1 MNSEKISLGKRS
13 LTLLLACLIGIIALS
28 IDMNLPAMTE
38 LQRIFNADVSSV
50 QLTLSLFL
58 IGFAVGQIICGPFS
72 DRLGR
77 KPVLIVG
84 LIVFTLAGV
93 MCAVSYSLPMLIIGR
108 FIQGIGASVGPI
120 IARAIIRD
128 IFNSEEASS
137 VLSQITQVMIVAPI
151 IAPTIGGILLTSFGW
166 HSIFITLGTCGALLL
181 LVSWRKLPETLPKE
195 SIEPQT
201 NSIWRNFGIVLSHR
215 SSLRHILTAAFSYAG
230 MFAYI
235 SGSPFVFMDVFGIS
249 EERFGFYFAITALA
263 VMIGASINRFF
274 IKRFSSLSLLRYG
287 VYLLLSAGVFLVTL
301 VAFNIGGL
309 VGVMFPMWFYML
321 SLGLIQPNAT
331 ANAMAPHGKLAGV
344 SSSLIGFLQTS
355 GGALTGYLVS
365 VFYNHTPL
373 SLAVTVCVMAILTF
387 LVSERKVLKNK
398 TVSNLEISVESV

>member
-1 MNSEKISLGKRS
+1 MNIKEISLGKKS

-28 IDMNLPAMTE
+28 IDMNLPTMSE
-38 LQRIFNADVSSV
+38 LQRIFSADVSSV
-50 QLTLSLFL
+50 QLILSLFL
-58 IGFAVGQIICGPFS
+58 IGFAIGQIICGPAS

-84 LIVFTLAGV
+84 LIVFTLAGII
-93 MCAVSYSLPMLIIGR
+93 CAVSYSLPMLVIGR
-108 FIQGIGASVGPI
+108 FIQGFGASVGPI

-137 VLSQITQVMIVAPI
+137 VLSQITQVMIIAPI
-151 IAPTIGGILLTSFGW
+151 IAPTIGGVLLTIFGW
-166 HSIFITLGTCGALLL
+166 HSIFVVLGTCGAILLL
-181 LVSWRKLPETLPKE
+181 ISWQKLPETLPKE

-201 NSIWRNFGIVLSHR
+201 NSIRKNFGIVLSHR
-215 SSLRHILTAAFSYAG
+215 QSLRHILTAAFSYAG

-249 EERFGFYFAITALA
+249 EEHFGFYFAITALA
-263 VMIGASINRFF
+263 VMIGASINRFL
-274 IKRFSSLSLLRYG
+274 IKRISSLNLLRYG
-287 VYLLLSAGVFLVTL
+287 VYLLLAAGILLVTL
-301 VAFNIGGL
+301 VSLNVGGL
-309 VGVMFPMWFYML
+309 IGVMFPMWFYML

-344 SSSLIGFLQTS
+344 SSSLIGFLQTA

-365 VFYNHTPL
+365 LFYNHTPM
-373 SLAVTVCVMAILTF
+373 SLAVMVCVMAILTF
-387 LVSERKVLKNK
+387 LISEKKDSENK
-398 TVSNLEISVESV
+398 TVSKLEASIESV

>member
-1 MNSEKISLGKRS
+1 MNIEEISLGKRS
-13 LTLLLACLIGIIALS
+13 LTLLLAALIGIIALS
-28 IDMNLPAMTE
+28 IDMNLPTMSE

-58 IGFAVGQIICGPFS
+58 IGFAIGQIICGPVS
-72 DRLGR
+72 DRIGR
-77 KPVLIVG
+77 KPVLVVG
-84 LIVFTLAGV
+84 LIVFTLAGI

-108 FIQGIGASVGPI
+108 FIQGFGASVGPI

-151 IAPTIGGILLTSFGW
+151 IAPTIGGVLLTTFGW
-166 HSIFITLGTCGALLL
+166 HSIFVILGTCGALLL

-201 NSIWRNFGIVLSHR
+201 NSIWKNFAIVLSHR
-215 SSLRHILTAAFSYAG
+215 SSLRHILAAAFSYAG

-249 EERFGFYFAITALA
+249 EEHFGFYFAITALA
-263 VMIGASINRFF
+263 VMVGASINRFL
-274 IKRFSSLSLLRYG
+274 IKRFSSLTLLRYG
-287 VYLLLSAGVFLVTL
+287 VYLLLSAGILLAVLVF
-301 VAFNIGGL
+301 FGIGGL
-309 VGVMFPMWFYML
+309 IGVMFPMWFYML
-321 SLGLIQPNAT
+321 TLGLIQPNAT

-344 SSSLIGFLQTS
+344 SSSLIGFLQTA

-365 VFYNHTPL
+365 VFYDHSPM
-373 SLAVTVCVMAILTF
+373 SLAITVCVMAVLTF
-387 LVSERKVLKNK
+387 LISERNSVKNQ
-398 TVSNLEISVESV
+398 TISNLEISVESA